1 MLTAGA
7 IAPAVEQI
15 ASPVTGICPRSENL
29 KFYVNYV
36 PCNLLFVKVRSTGL
50 HSGAAEQ
57 IRANLIISC
66 FLLGADIVSC
76 CRVSKIVFFQIINFE
91 N

>member
-29 KFYVNYV
+29 KFYVNYA
-36 PCNLLFVKVRSTGL
+36 PCNLLFVKVRSTEWLQGL
-50 HSGAAEQ
+50 VKLSNMSSRLMHEK
-57 IRANLIISC
+57 NKL
-66 FLLGADIVSC
+66 F
-76 CRVSKIVFFQIINFE
+76 
-91 N
+91 

>member
-1 MLTAGA
+1 MLNLLTYNFGIKNNFEQGGIVPLTAGA

-36 PCNLLFVKVRSTGL
+36 PCNLLLVKVRSTGL
-50 HSGAAEQ
+50 VNNA
-57 IRANLIISC
+57 R
-66 FLLGADIVSC
+66 
-76 CRVSKIVFFQIINFE
+76 
-91 N
+91 